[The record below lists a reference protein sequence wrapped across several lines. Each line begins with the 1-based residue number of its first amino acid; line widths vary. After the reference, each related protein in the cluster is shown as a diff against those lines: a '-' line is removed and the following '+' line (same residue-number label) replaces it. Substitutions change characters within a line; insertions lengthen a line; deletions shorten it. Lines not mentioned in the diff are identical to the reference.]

1 MSESA
6 AKKILIIDDEET
18 MRGYLRMVLEKEG
31 YVVQDA
37 ADGEIGLAA
46 CHADPPDLVIT
57 DLVMP
62 NKGGLET
69 IRDLRRDFP
78 HVRIIAISGF
88 GNDHEMQA
96 ARSLGAD
103 HVWPKVDLRLNLLRE
118 LPRLLGSGP
127 AQG

>member
-6 AKKILIIDDEET
+6 ANKVLVIDDDEA
-18 MRGYLRMVLEKEG
+18 MRGYLRMVLQKEG
-31 YVVQDA
+31 YEVAEA
-37 ADGEIGLAA
+37 ADGHEGLAA
-46 CHADPPDLVIT
+46 CRADPPDLVIT

-69 IRDLRRDFP
+69 IGELKRDFP
-78 HVRIIAISGF
+78 QVRIIAISGF

-118 LPRLLGSGP
+118 LPKLMGRP
-127 AQG
+127 

>member
-1 MSESA
+1 MSA
-6 AKKILIIDDEET
+6 PGVKKILVIDDEEA

-31 YVVQDA
+31 YEVTDA
-37 ADGEIGLAA
+37 ADGHEGLEA
-46 CHADPPDLVIT
+46 CRAELPDLVIT

-69 IRDLRRDFP
+69 IRELKADFP
-78 HVRIIAISGF
+78 ALHIIAMSGF

-118 LPRLLGSGP
+118 LPRLLGQSP
-127 AQG
+127 

>member
-1 MSESA
+1 MSEPA
-6 AKKILIIDDEET
+6 AKKILVIDDEEP
-18 MRGYLRMVLEKEG
+18 MRGYLRIVLEKEG
-31 YVVQDA
+31 YIVLDA
-37 ADGEIGLAA
+37 SDGHEGLAL
-46 CHADPPDLVIT
+46 CKSEQPDLVIT

-69 IRDLRRDFP
+69 IRELKRDHP
-78 HVRIIAISGF
+78 QIRIIAISGF

-118 LPRLLGSGP
+118 LPQLLG
-127 AQG
+127 

>member
-1 MSESA
+1 MSDSA
-6 AKKILIIDDEET
+6 AKRILVIDDEET

-31 YVVQDA
+31 YAVSDA
-37 ADGEIGLAA
+37 ANGHEGLAA
-46 CHADPPDLVIT
+46 CHADLPDLVIT

-69 IRDLRRDFP
+69 IRDLKRDFP
-78 HVRIIAISGF
+78 QLHIIAISGF

-103 HVWPKVDLRLNLLRE
+103 HVWPKVDLRINLLRE
-118 LPRLLGSGP
+118 LPRLL
-127 AQG
+127 A